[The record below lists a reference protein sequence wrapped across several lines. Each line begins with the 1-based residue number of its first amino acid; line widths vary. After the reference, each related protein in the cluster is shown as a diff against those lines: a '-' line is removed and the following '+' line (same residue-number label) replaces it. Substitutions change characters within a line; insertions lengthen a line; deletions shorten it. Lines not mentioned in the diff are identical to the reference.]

1 MKRTLPLLI
10 LGLSF
15 TLTLH
20 SQMSIRHQT
29 ARIVPV
35 DTTDL
40 AYYAQKRSW
49 IKASSLT
56 FGVNMLIWTYDRYIQ
71 KGDFAYISLN
81 SIKENFRKGFIWDND
96 YMGTNMFAHPYHG
109 SLYYNSGRANGLNY
123 WESGALALGGSAMW
137 ELFMECEYPS
147 TNDIIA
153 TPIGGMIVGETL
165 YRSSDLI
172 LDDRRTGWG
181 RFGREAAAF
190 IVSPMRGLTRII
202 NGDAWRKRPTSGR
215 QFGVPNI
222 SVEVSMGLRALELTV
237 PVIDKGIGF
246 AADVNIEYGERFEV
260 ETKRPF
266 DYFSF
271 RANLNGQGSQPL
283 LSQLNI
289 MGRLYCDEL
298 VDSEKDFL
306 SIGVYQHYDYYDS
319 DTIST
324 ESNRVPY
331 KFCTPAAVGVGL
343 MYQSKRH
350 KNWNFDAYANVK
362 GIILGAS
369 LSDHYVVNDRNYN
382 LANGFGWT
390 TGCSLAYKD
399 LIGLTLIDEGYK
411 MYTWKGY
418 PKDINWETI
427 NEKTLNA
434 QGDKSHAIL
443 HAISLRIDIKLRQ
456 QLYLT
461 GVYYNYTRDTH
472 YKYHENVFSNT
483 HEGRLMATYKF

>member
-1 MKRTLPLLI
+1 MKRTILLLI

-15 TLTLH
+15 IPTLH
-20 SQMSIRHQT
+20 AQMSIRHQT

-35 DTTDL
+35 DTTDI

-123 WESGALALGGSAMW
+123 WESGALALSGSAMW

-202 NGDAWRKRPTSGR
+202 NGDAWRKRPTTGR

-237 PVIDKGIGF
+237 PVIDKGIGL
-246 AADVNIEYGERFEV
+246 ATDVNIEYGERFEV

-289 MGRLYCDEL
+289 MGRLYCAEL

-324 ESNRVPY
+324 ESDRVPY

-350 KNWNFDAYANVK
+350 KNWSFDAYSNVK
-362 GIILGAS
+362 AIILGAS

-399 LIGLTLIDEGYK
+399 LVGITLIDEGYK

-418 PKDINWETI
+418 PRDINWETI

-443 HAISLRIDIKLRQ
+443 HAISLRLDIKLRK